1 MGFTK
6 TVLGEGINH
15 GLNGYTNG
23 IYELTDAKP
32 QNVLKDEKYKL
43 HFIDLDISPILIL

>member
-1 MGFTK
+1 MGFKK
-6 TVLGEGINH
+6 TILGEGINN

-23 IYELTDAKP
+23 RYELTDAKP
-32 QNVLKDEKYKL
+32 QNVLKDENGKL